1 MVYPD
6 SELIPSVDGQSQVA
20 NYIWEVVENPLQ
32 HVLQFDATR
41 NDAPSV
47 SIQTAGPAGR
57 DASAKAVVDINGN
70 IAGLKVEDAGRYFF
84 SDGIIPPNFTKATI
98 KGR

>member
-47 SIQTAGPAGR
+47 SIQTAVCMDTEG
-57 DASAKAVVDINGN
+57 ASFLVASN
-70 IAGLKVEDAGRYFF
+70 
-84 SDGIIPPNFTKATI
+84 
-98 KGR
+98 